1 MGAGPIAGTLCG
13 RNQRHGKLDVII
25 KKLDEDN
32 ATGRLSNDRFD
43 KMHVDYEAEQTG
55 LQSDLERLSTA
66 LAAVQNSQD
75 NARRFLSLVKKH
87 TDFSELTPEIVRVF
101 IDRIVIHQAEGY
113 GKNREQEIDVYYN
126 FVGLLREE

>member
-1 MGAGPIAGTLCG
+1 
-13 RNQRHGKLDVII
+13 
-25 KKLDEDN
+25 
-32 ATGRLSNDRFD
+32 
-43 KMHVDYEAEQTG
+43 MHVDYEAEQTG